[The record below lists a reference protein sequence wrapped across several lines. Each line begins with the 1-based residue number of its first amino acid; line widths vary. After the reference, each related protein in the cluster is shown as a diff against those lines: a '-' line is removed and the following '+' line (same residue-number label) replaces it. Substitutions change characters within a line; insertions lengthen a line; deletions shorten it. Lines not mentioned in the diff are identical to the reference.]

1 MRFKTP
7 RHPLTEKGGS
17 SIAKVIVADENEGRR
32 SLLANTLE
40 REGFEITRAGTLRQA
55 EGTALAIMPEVVLI
69 DSEWKNGDAI
79 DASQRLMGDPEFA
92 FKCRIVILARNTSQ
106 EYLVSAAQAGV
117 AEVMGKPIDMSALI
131 EQLHRHTKKQFV
143 PPPAEVNTGGGTG
156 GTFDVSM
163 TMGDSTWA
171 LPMLKGLVG
180 PEKIDSGFIDEILG
194 QMGEEGLE
202 VNDEL
207 DPSMMSAMLRL
218 ALNKLVGE
226 ADGSALQAQDGG
238 GDGSHA
244 KPNQGPGNNQAPSFS
259 DLQRSASLGKG
270 KPGLKAM
277 NQGFKSSMEDI
288 LEAQAQ
294 GLAQEVEEAMDGIL
308 DESPD
313 LVAIHDLSTMVPID
327 PEVLKLTRLTNEF
340 VSDLMWSLGRPGAV
354 SDITLMTQVEDAAQ
368 MLKDV
373 LDALPAAEEEE

>member
-1 MRFKTP
+1 M
-7 RHPLTEKGGS
+7 
-17 SIAKVIVADENEGRR
+17 AKVIVADENEGRR
-32 SLLANTLE
+32 GLLANTLE

-79 DASQRLMGDPEFA
+79 DASQRLMSDPEFA
-92 FKCRIVILARNTSQ
+92 FKCRIVILSRNTSK
-106 EYLVSAAQAGV
+106 EYLVGAAQAGV
-117 AEVMGKPIDMSALI
+117 AEVMGKPIDMTALVD
-131 EQLHRHTKKQFV
+131 QLHRHTRKQFV
-143 PPPAEVNTGGGTG
+143 PPPAEVNTGGGKG

-163 TMGDSTWA
+163 TMGDSKWA

-180 PEKIDSGFIDEILG
+180 PEKIDSGFINEILG

-207 DPSMMSAMLRL
+207 DHSTMSAMLRL

-226 ADGSALQAQDGG
+226 ADGQADG
-238 GDGSHA
+238 A
-244 KPNQGPGNNQAPSFS
+244 QAGPSFS
-259 DLQRSASLGKG
+259 DLKRSESLGKSQANG
-270 KPGLKAM
+270 PLAAM

-308 DESPD
+308 DESPE
-313 LVAIHDLSTMVPID
+313 LITIYQENMMTPID
-327 PEVLKLTRLTNEF
+327 PEVLKLTRLTTEF
-340 VSDLMWSLGRPGAV
+340 VSDLMWNLGRPGAV

-368 MLKDV
+368 MLQDV
-373 LDALPAAEEEE
+373 LESLPAAEEEE

>member
-1 MRFKTP
+1 M
-7 RHPLTEKGGS
+7 
-17 SIAKVIVADENEGRR
+17 AKVIVADENEGRR
-32 SLLANTLE
+32 GLLANTLE

-79 DASQRLMGDPEFA
+79 DASQRLMSDPEFA
-92 FKCRIVILARNTSQ
+92 FKCRIVILSRNTSQ
-106 EYLVSAAQAGV
+106 EYLVGAAQAGV
-117 AEVMGKPIDMSALI
+117 AEVMGKPIDMSALVD
-131 EQLHRHTKKQFV
+131 QLHRHTRKQFV

-163 TMGDSTWA
+163 TMGDSKWA

-180 PEKIDSGFIDEILG
+180 PEKIDSGFINEILG

-202 VNDEL
+202 VNNEL
-207 DPSMMSAMLRL
+207 DPSTMSAMLRL

-226 ADGSALQAQDGG
+226 ADGQADGG
-238 GDGSHA
+238 QKG
-244 KPNQGPGNNQAPSFS
+244 PSFS
-259 DLQRSASLGKG
+259 DIKRSESLGKG
-270 KPGLKAM
+270 KANAPLAAM

-294 GLAQEVEEAMDGIL
+294 GLAQEVEDAMDGIL
-308 DESPD
+308 DESPE
-313 LVAIHDLSTMVPID
+313 LITIHQESTMTPID
-327 PEVLKLTRLTNEF
+327 PEVLKLTRLTTEF
-340 VSDLMWSLGRPGAV
+340 VSDLMWNLGRPGAV

-368 MLKDV
+368 MLQDV
-373 LDALPAAEEEE
+373 LESLPAAEEEE

>member
-1 MRFKTP
+1 M
-7 RHPLTEKGGS
+7 
-17 SIAKVIVADENEGRR
+17 AKVIVADENEGRR
-32 SLLANTLE
+32 GLLANTLE

-79 DASQRLMGDPEFA
+79 DASQRLMSDPEFA
-92 FKCRIVILARNTSQ
+92 FKCRIVILSRNTSQ
-106 EYLVSAAQAGV
+106 EYLVGAAQAGV
-117 AEVMGKPIDMSALI
+117 AEVMGKPIDMSALVD
-131 EQLHRHTKKQFV
+131 QLHRHTRKQFV

-163 TMGDSTWA
+163 AMGDSKWA

-180 PEKIDSGFIDEILG
+180 PEKIDSGFINEILG

-207 DPSMMSAMLRL
+207 DPSTMSAMLRL

-226 ADGSALQAQDGG
+226 ADGQADGG
-238 GDGSHA
+238 QKG
-244 KPNQGPGNNQAPSFS
+244 PSFS
-259 DLQRSASLGKG
+259 DLKRSESLGKG
-270 KPGLKAM
+270 KANAPLAAM

-294 GLAQEVEEAMDGIL
+294 GLAQEVEDAMNGIL
-308 DESPD
+308 DESPE
-313 LVAIHDLSTMVPID
+313 LITIHQESTMTPID
-327 PEVLKLTRLTNEF
+327 PEVLKLTRLTTEF
-340 VSDLMWSLGRPGAV
+340 VSDLMWNLGRPGAV

-368 MLKDV
+368 MLQDV
-373 LDALPAAEEEE
+373 LESLPAAEEEE

>member
-1 MRFKTP
+1 M
-7 RHPLTEKGGS
+7 
-17 SIAKVIVADENEGRR
+17 AKVIVADENEGRR
-32 SLLANTLE
+32 GLLANTLE

-79 DASQRLMGDPEFA
+79 DASQRLMSDPEFA
-92 FKCRIVILARNTSQ
+92 LKCRIVILSRNTSQ
-106 EYLVSAAQAGV
+106 EYLVGAAQAGV
-117 AEVMGKPIDMSALI
+117 AEVMGKPIDMTALVD
-131 EQLHRHTKKQFV
+131 QLHRHTRKQFV

-163 TMGDSTWA
+163 TMGDSKWA

-180 PEKIDSGFIDEILG
+180 PEKIDSGFINEILG

-207 DPSMMSAMLRL
+207 DPSTMSAMLRL

-226 ADGSALQAQDGG
+226 ADGQADGAQTG
-238 GDGSHA
+238 
-244 KPNQGPGNNQAPSFS
+244 PSFS
-259 DLQRSASLGKG
+259 DLKRSESLGKG
-270 KPGLKAM
+270 KANGPLAAM

-308 DESPD
+308 DESPE
-313 LVAIHDLSTMVPID
+313 LITIHKESTMTPID
-327 PEVLKLTRLTNEF
+327 PEVLKLTRLTTEF
-340 VSDLMWSLGRPGAV
+340 VSDLMWNLGRPGAV

-368 MLKDV
+368 MLQDV
-373 LDALPAAEEEE
+373 LESLPAAEEEE

>member
-1 MRFKTP
+1 M
-7 RHPLTEKGGS
+7 
-17 SIAKVIVADENEGRR
+17 AKVIVADENEGRR
-32 SLLANTLE
+32 GLLANTLE

-79 DASQRLMGDPEFA
+79 DASQRLMSDPEFA
-92 FKCRIVILARNTSQ
+92 FKCRIVILSRNTSQ
-106 EYLVSAAQAGV
+106 EYLVGAAQAGV
-117 AEVMGKPIDMSALI
+117 AEVMGKPIDMTALVD
-131 EQLHRHTKKQFV
+131 QLHRHTRKQFV

-163 TMGDSTWA
+163 TMGDSKWA

-180 PEKIDSGFIDEILG
+180 PEKIDSGFINEILG

-207 DPSMMSAMLRL
+207 DPSTMSAMLRL

-226 ADGSALQAQDGG
+226 SAGQADGAQTG
-238 GDGSHA
+238 
-244 KPNQGPGNNQAPSFS
+244 PSFS
-259 DLQRSASLGKG
+259 DLKRSESLGKG
-270 KPGLKAM
+270 KANGPLAAM

-308 DESPD
+308 DESPE
-313 LVAIHDLSTMVPID
+313 LITIHQESTMTPID
-327 PEVLKLTRLTNEF
+327 PEVLKLTRLTTEF
-340 VSDLMWSLGRPGAV
+340 VSDLMWNLGRPGAV

-368 MLKDV
+368 MLQDV
-373 LDALPAAEEEE
+373 LESLPAAEEEE

>member
-1 MRFKTP
+1 
-7 RHPLTEKGGS
+7 
-17 SIAKVIVADENEGRR
+17 
-32 SLLANTLE
+32 
-40 REGFEITRAGTLRQA
+40 
-55 EGTALAIMPEVVLI
+55 MPEVVLV

-92 FKCRIVILARNTSQ
+92 FKCRIVILSRNTSQ

-143 PPPAEVNTGGGTG
+143 PPPAEVNTGGGSG

-180 PEKIDSGFIDEILG
+180 PEKIDSSFIDEILG

-207 DPSMMSAMLRL
+207 DPSTMSAMLRL

-226 ADGSALQAQDGG
+226 ADGSELQAQSQ
-238 GDGSHA
+238 GDGDSIPPPA
-244 KPNQGPGNNQAPSFS
+244 SEPTKGAVPSFS
-259 DLQRSASLGKG
+259 ELQRSESLGNA
-270 KPGLKAM
+270 KPGLSAM
-277 NQGFKSSMEDI
+277 KQGFKSSMEDI

-294 GLAQEVEEAMDGIL
+294 GIAQEVEQTMDGIL
-308 DESPD
+308 DESPE
-313 LVAIHDLSTMVPID
+313 LVAIHHESTMVPID

-340 VSDLMWSLGRPGAV
+340 VSDLMWNLGRPGAV

-373 LDALPAAEEEE
+373 LDSLPEAEEEE